1 MARAE
6 RPYQASLASVDRS
19 LATSLREALPP
30 LTEEIIAAI
39 RASVPEYA
47 QPLEGS
53 FGRGVRMGVSEA
65 LTRFV
70 DMVADPPGPDPTAWE
85 RVYFNLGGGEVRAG
99 RTLESLLAAY
109 RVGARVAWRRVAEAA
124 DRAGARPR
132 DLIALAEAIFA
143 YIDEISAISAEGYAA
158 EQATAAGE
166 TQRRRERLVRLL
178 IEPGSPPEVVDAAAG
193 EAGWARPATAAA
205 LVVATDEAA
214 PLALRLGGGT
224 IARPLA
230 DGLACAIV
238 PDPDAPG
245 RAGQLAAALAETR
258 AAQGPTVGPLE
269 LPRSYER
276 ARLAFELLC
285 NGVIAGPSPVRAEDH
300 LAALI
305 VHRDPALAREHAAR
319 ELAAI
324 DALPQ
329 RARERMLE
337 TLAAWLDHP
346 GRPTEVARAV
356 HVHPQTARYRLARL
370 RELLG
375 DIDDPER
382 RFALAL
388 ALRAR
393 DALSGAPAR

>member
-6 RPYQASLASVDRS
+6 RPYQASLALVNRS
-19 LATSLREALPP
+19 LATPLREALPP

-53 FGRGVRMGVSEA
+53 FGRGVRTGVSEA

-85 RVYFNLGGGEVRAG
+85 RVYFNLGAGEVRAG

-124 DRAGARPR
+124 ARAGATA
-132 DLIALAEAIFA
+132 DELIALAEAIFA

-158 EQATAAGE
+158 EQASAAGE

-178 IEPGSPPEVVDAAAG
+178 IEAGTPPEAIEAAAAQ
-193 EAGWARPATAAA
+193 AGWAQPARAAA

-224 IARPLA
+224 IARPLPG
-230 DGLACAIV
+230 GLACAIV

-245 RAGQLAAALAETR
+245 RPRQLASALAETP
-258 AAQGPTVGPLE
+258 AAQGPTVPTGE
-269 LPRSYER
+269 LARSYER
-276 ARLAFELLC
+276 ARLAFDLLRA
-285 NGVIAGPSPVRAEDH
+285 GVIGGPSPVRAEEH
-300 LAALI
+300 LAALT
-305 VHRDPALAREHAAR
+305 VHRDPELAGEHAAR
-319 ELAAI
+319 ELAPVE
-324 DALPQ
+324 ALPE

-356 HVHPQTARYRLARL
+356 HVHPQTARYRLAQL

-393 DALSGAPAR
+393 ARFSAAPAR